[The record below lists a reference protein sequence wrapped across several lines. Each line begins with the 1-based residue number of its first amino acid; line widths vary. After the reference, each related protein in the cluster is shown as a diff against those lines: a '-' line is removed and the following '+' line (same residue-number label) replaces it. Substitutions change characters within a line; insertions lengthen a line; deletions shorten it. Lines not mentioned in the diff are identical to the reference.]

1 MEKNSIIRRE
11 ICTPTGVQV
20 RSAADGSATRIIEG
34 YAIVFDTPSEVLWR
48 DDKITAREMIS
59 ADAVTQE
66 LLDNSDIFMTMFHD
80 PRLILARSNKGSGT
94 LSYEIDERGVR
105 FRFEA
110 PHTADGDKA
119 LELVRLGNLTACSFK
134 FSVAYADEEAV
145 ERRYIYHD
153 DGTTDLLFVVRRI
166 LQIYDFT
173 ISENPAYPA
182 TTVSARDLESAL
194 ADILKPAPKADD
206 ITGEE
211 IATMRRAARAIEI

>member
-11 ICTPTGVQV
+11 VCTPVGVQV
-20 RSAADGSATRIIEG
+20 RSADDGSATRIIEG
-34 YAIVFDTPSEVLWR
+34 YAIVFDTPSEVMWR
-48 DDKITAREMIS
+48 DGETTAREMIS
-59 ADAVTQE
+59 AAAVSQE
-66 LLDNSDIFMTMFHD
+66 LLDNSDIFMTLFHD

-105 FRFEA
+105 FWFEA

-119 LELVRLGNLTACSFK
+119 LELVRLGDLTACSFK

-145 ERRYIYHD
+145 ERRYTYHD
-153 DGTTDLLFVVRRI
+153 DGTIELLFVVKRI

-182 TTVSARDLESAL
+182 TTVTARDLKDAI
-194 ADILKPAPKADD
+194 ADIVKPALKEDSFKP
-206 ITGEE
+206 EE
-211 IATMRRAARAIEI
+211 IAAMRARARSIEI